1 MSKRKVNDSERI
13 AQFSAI
19 SRLAPLGS
27 RITLALTT
35 KGGTDNALITVHE
48 DRPDCPAMHLSRSG
62 PRPRVPLGKYP
73 LRAKLC
79 LAADESMPN
88 VAIYV
93 ILESGMITV
102 DTFKN
107 RLLGWVY
114 NDAPCVDGP
123 VVRYDEESGD
133 MVEMHGDSFLE
144 EELPDDATERWEED
158 AVALCIHPDPCDASI
173 WS

>member
-102 DTFKN
+102 DTFNKFSDQIGAEVKTAED
-107 RLLGWVY
+107 LGLP
-114 NDAPCVDGP
+114 APEDF
-123 VVRYDEESGD
+123 
-133 MVEMHGDSFLE
+133 DSWWPPE
-144 EELPDDATERWEED
+144 GYTPPP
-158 AVALCIHPDPCDASI
+158 IGS
-173 WS
+173 SS